1 MGVTYRSP
9 LLQIPEFDVTQCI
22 LHDPMHVLLEG
33 VVKMELQLLL
43 FEMIYKKNYFTLKD
57 LNFAIQNFN
66 YTSSELKDR
75 PQVIEKKSLDRKNVL
90 PMTAIEITNFIIL
103 LPFMIGDR
111 IPETDLHWLNFLRLI
126 KITLLVISPVSSDD
140 TIDSLYV
147 LIHEHNMNFK
157 IIYPDVDFTPKIH
170 FMSHLPE
177 QIKKKLVQEEITG
190 V

>member
-1 MGVTYRSP
+1 LRNLQEHIDRCDYLEELNKTGKRYWSRKYGVTYHSP

-75 PQVIEKKSLDRKNVL
+75 PQVIEKKSLD
-90 PMTAIEITNFIIL
+90 
-103 LPFMIGDR
+103 
-111 IPETDLHWLNFLRLI
+111 
-126 KITLLVISPVSSDD
+126 
-140 TIDSLYV
+140 
-147 LIHEHNMNFK
+147 
-157 IIYPDVDFTPKIH
+157 
-170 FMSHLPE
+170 
-177 QIKKKLVQEEITG
+177 QKKTYFQ
-190 V
+190 